1 MQIFRPF
8 YDSLRFQH
16 TIFTTKSPPSA
27 TLPYSSG
34 CALPSIG
41 VKLES
46 NCSIIEEIP
55 PKGESF
61 SDFIATFAMSVG
73 FDTYFDL
80 QH

>member
-1 MQIFRPF
+1 MKNLTWQNPEQLFVAQVLINKV
-8 YDSLRFQH
+8 
-16 TIFTTKSPPSA
+16 KSKCC
-27 TLPYSSG
+27 G
-34 CALPSIG
+34 IK
-41 VKLES
+41 V
-46 NCSIIEEIP
+46 IEKIP

>member
-1 MQIFRPF
+1 MDRN
-8 YDSLRFQH
+8 
-16 TIFTTKSPPSA
+16 K
-27 TLPYSSG
+27 
-34 CALPSIG
+34 
-41 VKLES
+41 K
-46 NCSIIEEIP
+46 NP

>member
-1 MQIFRPF
+1 MHT
-8 YDSLRFQH
+8 DSGMTGISLSGFM
-16 TIFTTKSPPSA
+16 
-27 TLPYSSG
+27 PYMTVAS
-34 CALPSIG
+34 
-41 VKLES
+41 LEMS
-46 NCSIIEEIP
+46 DEPKIP